1 MKSNSDENVSGR
13 NGADRAF
20 VTKRLSLLIGTASQY
35 QLSLLFFETGGQEE
49 QQMYPEAVNFLSSG
63 ESKLP
68 DQKRRPPSPY
78 GKSAP
83 PRLLEC
89 PESLFFLVSGVIVFL
104 QELLGFFVPLLRG
117 PQVPLGRLLLVLR
130 YAPALKEAVTQA
142 LLR

>member
-20 VTKRLSLLIGTASQY
+20 VTERLFLLKERHSNISF
-35 QLSLLFFETGGQEE
+35 LSFFGTGGQEE

-63 ESKLP
+63 ESMLP

-89 PESLFFLVSGVIVFL
+89 PESLFSLVSGVIVFL
-104 QELLGFFVPLLRG
+104 QEFLGFFVPLLRG